1 MGRREAARPS
11 LDVELLERVLE
22 PGNMRRAWRQVKA
35 NKGAPGVDG
44 VTVDDWPKFARMEY
58 ESIREAVRDGSY
70 RPKPVRRVTIPKP
83 KGGERLLGIPTV
95 TDRVL
100 QQAIAQ
106 VLMPIFDP
114 EFSESSFGYRP
125 GRSAHEAVREVLRHN
140 RAGGKFA
147 VDLDL
152 EKFFDRVDHDRLMA
166 RLSRKIA
173 DRRLLKLIGR
183 ILRAGVR
190 KGEQVHPTRQ
200 GVPQGGPLSPLLSNV
215 VLDELDRELE
225 QRGHRFVRYADD
237 VVIFV
242 KSRRAG
248 ERVQSSVTR
257 FLQRRLR
264 LAVNEGKSRV
274 VRTVVELTY
283 LGFSFKGGKLR
294 WSDETLARFKRRVR
308 ELTGRNWGV
317 SMDYRL
323 LALRRYLIG
332 WMNYFG
338 ISQYY
343 RPIPEL
349 DGWIRRRVRMCYW
362 RQWRRFHTRVRKL
375 LSLGAFRG
383 QALATAKSSKGPWRL
398 ARTLATNHGMSNKWL
413 AEQGLVSLKTQWSAL
428 HYPR

>member
-413 AEQGLVSLKTQWSAL
+413 AEQGLVSLKTQWTAL

>member
-1 MGRREAARPS
+1 MCSSARTMNPHGGVMGRREAARPS
-11 LDVELLERVLE
+11 LDVNLLERVLE

-44 VTVDDWPKFARMEY
+44 VTVDDWPKLAREQY

-70 RPKPVRRVTIPKP
+70 RPKPVRRVIIPKP

-125 GRSAHEAVREVLRHN
+125 GRSAHEAVQGVLEHS

-166 RLSRKIA
+166 RLSGKIG
-173 DRRLLKLIGR
+173 DKRLLKLIGLF
-183 ILRAGVR
+183 LRAGVL
-190 KGEQVHPTRQ
+190 KGKQVHPTRQ

-215 VLDELDRELE
+215 VLDELDRELD

-248 ERVQSSVTR
+248 ERVKSSITR
-257 FLQRRLR
+257 YLQRRLR
-264 LAVNEGKSRV
+264 LAVNESKSRV
-274 VRTVVELTY
+274 VRTHEELTY
-283 LGFSFKGGKLR
+283 LGFAFKGGKLR

-308 ELTGRNWGV
+308 RLTGRNWGV
-317 SMDYRL
+317 SMAYRL
-323 LALRRYLIG
+323 RALRRYLVG

-338 ISQYY
+338 ISEFY

-362 RQWRRFHTRVRKL
+362 RQWRRFQTRVRKL
-375 LSLGAFRG
+375 MSLRISRDRER
-383 QALATAKSSKGPWRL
+383 TNRVIVN
-398 ARTLATNHGMSNKWL
+398 ARIGRT
-413 AEQGLVSLKTQWSAL
+413 
-428 HYPR
+428 